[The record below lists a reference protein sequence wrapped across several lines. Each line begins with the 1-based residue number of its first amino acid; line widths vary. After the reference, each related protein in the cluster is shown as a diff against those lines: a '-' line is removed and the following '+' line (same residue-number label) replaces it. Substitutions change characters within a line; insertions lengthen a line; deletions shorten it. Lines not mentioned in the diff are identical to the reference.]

1 MEVLTNAKIEFRR
14 KPVGFVEKLRVTLT
28 TLPVSRRF
36 KHLHFLREQSHHIMQ
51 ANNVDEIFK
60 ILDDFWDYTD
70 FTLLQHLV
78 EKFGEEAL
86 KKEMSEYVAALE
98 QFEKRTTIQES
109 NTASSSNR
117 YPRRNINEIPFE
129 YLYDFSTVDLQ
140 LHRDPAVYTLYN
152 ARQLEESLAKR
163 ACLEP
168 YAVRLQRVRPSSV
181 AITLMCPRVALELI
195 LEALEKDFLE
205 THQIVSVTID
215 EKPLE
220 EYSEEHVKVCATS

>member
-1 MEVLTNAKIEFRR
+1 MNAKSI
-14 KPVGFVEKLRVTLT
+14 
-28 TLPVSRRF
+28 
-36 KHLHFLREQSHHIMQ
+36 
-51 ANNVDEIFK
+51 DDIFE

-70 FTLLQHLV
+70 YTLLQHLV
-78 EKFGEEAL
+78 ERFGEEAL

-98 QFEKRTTIQES
+98 QFEKGTTIQES
-109 NTASSSNR
+109 NTASSSSR
-117 YPRRNINEIPFE
+117 YPRRNTNRNQFPFE
-129 YLYDFSTVDLQ
+129 YLYNFSSTVDLQ
-140 LHRDPAVYTLYN
+140 LHRDPAVYTLYD
-152 ARQLEESLAKR
+152 ARQLEESVSKR

-168 YAVRLQRVRPSSV
+168 YTVRLQRVRPSSV
-181 AITLMCPRVALELI
+181 AMTLTCPLVALELI